1 MIYHKIEDGDEFKIL
16 PFIVDEELKWGL
28 TYTTLYIDNK
38 VIYDDSN
45 ILNRI
50 CHLYNNRNLNNL
62 KVITNKR
69 YTFMVYINNDI
80 KFITVG
86 KILYNII
93 MSNQDLNLNS
103 NKRLKVSIEYDNRLG
118 INIPKFDNSKFIEV
132 NESDDRDLV
141 KEIKLK
147 QNFFFTTMQNRSPH
161 KMKDLLITHFDHD
174 YFSEILSQDREEKI
188 DKILD

>member
-1 MIYHKIEDGDEFKIL
+1 MIYHKIEVGDEFKIL

-38 VIYDDSN
+38 VIYDDGN
-45 ILNRI
+45 ILSRI
-50 CHLYNNRNLNNL
+50 CHLHNNRNNL

-69 YTFMVYINNDI
+69 YTFMVYIKNEI
-80 KFITVG
+80 KLIIVG

-103 NKRLKVSIEYDNRLG
+103 NIRLKVSIEYHNRLG
-118 INIPKFDNSKFIEV
+118 INISKFDNSKFIEV
-132 NESDDRDLV
+132 NEYDDRDWV

-147 QNFFFTTMQNRSPH
+147 QNSFFTTMQNGSPH
-161 KMKDLLITHFDHD
+161 KMKDLLITHFGHD

>member
-45 ILNRI
+45 ILSRI

-86 KILYNII
+86 RILYNII

-103 NKRLKVSIEYDNRLG
+103 NKRLKLSIEYDNRLG
-118 INIPKFDNSKFIEV
+118 ININSKFIEV